1 MKKALQKKVEQ
12 FFISSKGRLISWGV
26 ADVKNLVKKAN
37 YAKAENLSLE
47 GRITIQDAEC
57 AFARLWFDLFIDK
70 GFTKSV
76 IDKLNSRIAHVW
88 HHHVLIPSSDGSL
101 PSWRHVANADRIDDP
116 ELAIAYSVAHL
127 LACGALDGLK
137 RCELDECK
145 NYFIG
150 KTNVKWCS
158 KSCGSLFRVRRK
170 RKRDRF

>member
-1 MKKALQKKVEQ
+1 MKKALQKKDEQ

-37 YAKAENLSLE
+37 YAKAENLSFDE
-47 GRITIQDAEC
+47 RITIQDAEC
-57 AFARLWFDLFIDK
+57 AFARQWFDLFIEK
-70 GFTKSV
+70 GFTKPV

-88 HHHVLIPSSDGSL
+88 HHHILIASSDGSL
-101 PSWRHVANADRIDDP
+101 PHWRHVANADRIDDP

-137 RCELDECK
+137 RCEMEECK

-158 KSCGSLFRVRRK
+158 KSCGSLFRVRKK
-170 RKRDRF
+170 RKRDKS